1 MNLFDSY
8 IAIFKDNLQEMIL
21 FLSGITVILAVL
33 VLVTSNISRSRK
45 TAVFLLEI
53 FSFLIMI
60 TIRLEH
66 LYEGVPGRFA
76 YWVAQLSKF
85 FDSFFTL
92 CAIFSLNLYIKDLY
106 KHSQDGIKPVPKLFR
121 VVDVIVVTAMI
132 VMIVAEISGKFYP
145 LDETNH
151 YIRTNIRYTS
161 YAFPLVAII
170 FMIAGLL
177 VNHRGIQKIN
187 FVLLLIVLIGVIGAS
202 GLQLFTPGLP
212 LGSLTTVD
220 MAILLYIFEIYNLGK
235 AVERAHRLE
244 IEMMERYQK
253 ELEITVDKRTHELRI
268 ANEKAE
274 HLLLNILPEPVAKEL
289 TENPGKTISQKYPNV
304 TVLFTDIVGFTKMSS
319 GMTAEETVRMLN
331 GMTSL
336 FDERAEKEGI
346 EKIKTIGDAYMAV
359 SGLTE
364 DEHNDGAVR
373 MIRFAR
379 GLLEDVRKFNST
391 SPHEVHIRVGL
402 NSGNI
407 VAGVIGKTKF
417 IYDVWGD
424 TVNVASRMESSG
436 ESMRIHVS
444 ETVYDQAKDL
454 FRFQGPIPVD
464 LKGKGVKNGYF
475 LMEEKRGLLQ
485 KSLLLNKGC

>member
-1 MNLFDSY
+1 
-8 IAIFKDNLQEMIL
+8 
-21 FLSGITVILAVL
+21 
-33 VLVTSNISRSRK
+33 
-45 TAVFLLEI
+45 
-53 FSFLIMI
+53 
-60 TIRLEH
+60 
-66 LYEGVPGRFA
+66 
-76 YWVAQLSKF
+76 
-85 FDSFFTL
+85 
-92 CAIFSLNLYIKDLY
+92 
-106 KHSQDGIKPVPKLFR
+106 
-121 VVDVIVVTAMI
+121 
-132 VMIVAEISGKFYP
+132 
-145 LDETNH
+145 
-151 YIRTNIRYTS
+151 
-161 YAFPLVAII
+161 
-170 FMIAGLL
+170 
-177 VNHRGIQKIN
+177 
-187 FVLLLIVLIGVIGAS
+187 
-202 GLQLFTPGLP
+202 
-212 LGSLTTVD
+212 
-220 MAILLYIFEIYNLGK
+220 
-235 AVERAHRLE
+235 
-244 IEMMERYQK
+244 
-253 ELEITVDKRTHELRI
+253 
-268 ANEKAE
+268 
-274 HLLLNILPEPVAKEL
+274 
-289 TENPGKTISQKYPNV
+289 
-304 TVLFTDIVGFTKMSS
+304 
-319 GMTAEETVRMLN
+319 MTAEETVRMLN

-464 LKGKGVKNGYF
+464 LKGKETRSFAEITSFK
-475 LMEEKRGLLQ
+475 
-485 KSLLLNKGC
+485 